1 MEQADVVRRFLFP
14 AHENAAVAVQPRVNP
29 LDDPAAC
36 AISAA
41 ALCLFFAARA
51 DVWRVAS
58 ATDGATNSVGIV
70 ALVAAEMLL
79 VPAAG
84 PWARHR
90 NAIER
95 GFDESL
101 IMHIGAGHRQANR
114 HAASV
119 GEHRPLHAEF
129 AAIGGVFPGFF
140 PHPAAPWFAPRLSFA
155 IAKRCRAGH
164 HSVSIVTSTVGE
176 KHPAPST
183 LGSTDGSCCRSRS
196 TSARP
201 STGNRCA
208 VRNRCRSS
216 LAANSPAAVRQADNS
231 GTWATAAECAAKTHP
246 TSTNYNHETLSSR
259 KNPPCQVEILS
270 HGIHYVFR
278 CPLVLG

>member
-1 MEQADVVRRFLFP
+1 MQQANVVRRFLLP
-14 AHENAAVAVQPRVNP
+14 PHENAAVAVQPRVNP

-41 ALCLFFAARA
+41 ALHLLFAARA

-58 ATDGATNSVGIV
+58 ATGRATNSVGIV

-79 VPAAG
+79 APAAG
-84 PWARHR
+84 PWAWHR

-95 GFDESL
+95 GVDESL

-119 GEHRPLHAEF
+119 GEHRPLHAQF
-129 AAIGGVFPGFF
+129 AAIGRVFPGFF

-155 IAKRCRAGH
+155 IATRCRAGH
-164 HSVSIVTSTVGE
+164 HSVSIATSTIGE
-176 KHPAPST
+176 EHPVPST
-183 LGSTDGSCCRSRS
+183 LGSTDGSCCPIRSI
-196 TSARP
+196 SAQP

-208 VRNRCRSS
+208 IRNRCRSS
-216 LAANSPAAVRQADNS
+216 PAASLPAAVRQADNS

-259 KNPPCQVEILS
+259 KNPPCEVEIPS
-270 HGIHYVFR
+270 HGIHYVFSR
-278 CPLVLG
+278 SLVLG